1 MSTLKE
7 ILEVEQIEYWLE
19 KGNIRNFFD
28 TPDLKFQAYCYEKGE
43 YITVPDRQMDKILFL
58 VEGTVQI
65 YGVREDGSLSPIN
78 HIVSPTILGDLEFP
92 NQAVTP
98 FFTET
103 KTRSV
108 CLSLS
113 TKKYREQLNCDLRF
127 LHMLIQSY
135 AEKLKIF
142 SFADTVST
150 TLEERVLLYMKNI
163 CPLHEIN
170 SIEKAIFQ
178 LRCSRRQLQRV
189 LKKLCDCGKIQKM
202 GKGRYKLIL

>member
-28 TPDLKFQAYCYEKGE
+28 TPDLNFQAYCYEKGE

-108 CLSLS
+108 CHYLQRNIVNSS
-113 TKKYREQLNCDLRF
+113 TMTFDFCICLFN
-127 LHMLIQSY
+127 H
-135 AEKLKIF
+135 
-142 SFADTVST
+142 
-150 TLEERVLLYMKNI
+150 MKNI

-170 SIEKAIFQ
+170 CIETAIFQ

-189 LKKLCDCGKIQKM
+189 LKKLCDCGKIEKM
-202 GKGRYKLIL
+202 GKGKYKLIL